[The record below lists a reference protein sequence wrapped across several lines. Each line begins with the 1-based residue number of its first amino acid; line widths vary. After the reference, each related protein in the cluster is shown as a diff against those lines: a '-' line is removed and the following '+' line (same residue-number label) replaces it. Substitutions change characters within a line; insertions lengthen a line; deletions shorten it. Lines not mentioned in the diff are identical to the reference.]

1 MLDQGRCGIVT
12 TTQGSVATPRNHLRG
27 IMKIVE
33 IESVSLPRE
42 LRQYREEDR
51 WVAFAPDG
59 YVSEAVP
66 YSAAIRLANARGGA
80 HTSVGFLVEPA
91 EPATVTATSKPDY
104 SDPVPS
110 YLSRRKRTK

>member
-1 MLDQGRCGIVT
+1 
-12 TTQGSVATPRNHLRG
+12 
-27 IMKIVE
+27 MKIVE

-42 LRQYREEDR
+42 LRQYRDEDR

-66 YSAAIRLANARGGA
+66 YSDAIRVANARGGA

-91 EPATVTATSKPDY
+91 EPATAVATASKLDY
-104 SDPVPS
+104 REPLPAI
-110 YLSRRKRTK
+110 LGRKGKRVQPK